1 MGVAVI
7 SRNYAYTQ
15 RSFTATVRAKQM
27 MMTLMMTLCV
37 CEMNDKRTC
46 SGFKKYGNTA
56 AATPLLT
63 QTHRGRYMRHAWEY
77 ATVFVPTLIELHLQ

>member
-15 RSFTATVRAKQM
+15 RSFMATVRAKQM
-27 MMTLMMTLCV
+27 MMMMLCV

-56 AATPLLT
+56 AATPVHT
-63 QTHRGRYMRHAWEY
+63 HTHRVRYMRHAWEY
-77 ATVFVPTLIELHLQ
+77 ATVFVPTLIELHLE